1 MLFVSSK
8 LSLDMFDAIGKLLVD
23 LKAVMGQLQAPLDV
37 VVKEGF

>member
-1 MLFVSSK
+1 MLFVRSK
-8 LSLDMFDAIGKLLVD
+8 LSLDMFDCKLLVD